1 MPPSAGRLIFD
12 GREKNFNTPADSL
25 REGIVMVYQET
36 SSVPTMTVAQNLRLG
51 AEAWLTRFSSIN
63 REARDLLR
71 VLDFDVEPLALVE
84 DLGTAK
90 RQMVEIARAVR
101 MEARLQFCSTSRP
114 RASRRTRSQ
123 ASSSLFGRC
132 APAASPWS
140 SSPMRWK
147 KRLNYPTAL
156 QYSATVDSV
165 RTGPTS
171 GLDRT
176 TWCG

>member
-1 MPPSAGRLIFD
+1 M
-12 GREKNFNTPADSL
+12 
-25 REGIVMVYQET
+25 
-36 SSVPTMTVAQNLRLG
+36 
-51 AEAWLTRFSSIN
+51 TRFSSIN
-63 REARDLLR
+63 REARHLLR
-71 VLDFDVEPLALVE
+71 LLDFDVEPLALVE

-101 MEARLQFCSTSRP
+101 MEARLILFDEPT
-114 RASRRTRSQ
+114 ASLTRTRSQ

-156 QYSATVDSV
+156 QYSATVGWFALGPLQGSIV
-165 RTGPTS
+165 RA
-171 GLDRT
+171 
-176 TWCG
+176 WCG